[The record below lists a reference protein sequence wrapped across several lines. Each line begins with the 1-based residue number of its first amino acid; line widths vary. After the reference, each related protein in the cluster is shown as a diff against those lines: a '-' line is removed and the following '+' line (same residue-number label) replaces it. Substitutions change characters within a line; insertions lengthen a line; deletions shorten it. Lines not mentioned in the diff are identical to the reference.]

1 MSETPLKT
9 SPFPT
14 RLDHRIGNF
23 VLGILLRVLFRLY
36 GRMRVIG
43 LENVP
48 KTGKILFAANHASYL
63 DPLVGWSAIWGHRVM
78 IGVARH
84 ELWQHPLA
92 AYVLTCMGSIPVRRH
107 KADMAMLRQC
117 FEVLNREETVG
128 IFPEGTRTY
137 DGLLNP
143 AEPGIGLL
151 YHKSQAPIIPI
162 AIIGTYKM
170 LPRGAKKLKRSR
182 LTVVMGKPLTFSK
195 DTSREEIG
203 TVVMH
208 EIARLMTENG
218 SPTDPPSPERT
229 ALLPK
234 GD

>member
-1 MSETPLKT
+1 MSDAPLKT
-9 SPFPT
+9 SPFPK

-23 VLGILLRVLFRLY
+23 VLGIFLWTLFRLY
-36 GRMRVIG
+36 GRMRVLG

-48 KTGKILFAANHASYL
+48 KTGRLIFAANHSSYL
-63 DPLVGWSAIWGHRVM
+63 DPLIGWSAIWGSRVM

-84 ELWQHPLA
+84 ELWSHRFV
-92 AYVLTCMGSIPVRRH
+92 AYILTCMGSIPVRRH
-107 KADMAMLRQC
+107 KADMTMLRQC
-117 FEVLNREETVG
+117 FEVLNKEETVG

-151 YHKSQAPIIPI
+151 YHKSQAPIVPI
-162 AIIGTYKM
+162 AIIGAYAM

-182 LTVVMGKPLTFSK
+182 LTVIAGKPLTFSK
-195 DTSREEIG
+195 ETPREEIG
-203 TVVMH
+203 ATVMR

-218 SPTDPPSPERT
+218 HPTDPPSPERA

-234 GD
+234 ED